1 MKKNQDK
8 EKPLFSLIF
17 REIEKICIRRK
28 RNAALRSRTEKETGL
43 VQARLSRWVAE
54 GKHLVKYNCMDDILE
69 DLDLTS
75 YELTY
80 YCSTRLKKT
89 FLCWR
94 KELRMEEA
102 KRMLLDH
109 PEMPACQVGRAL
121 GITDKSNFRHQFKSV
136 TGLTPSE
143 WRKKFKK

>member
-17 REIEKICIRRK
+17 GEIEKIRIRRK

-80 YCSTRLKKT
+80 
-89 FLCWR
+89 
-94 KELRMEEA
+94 
-102 KRMLLDH
+102 
-109 PEMPACQVGRAL
+109 
-121 GITDKSNFRHQFKSV
+121 
-136 TGLTPSE
+136 
-143 WRKKFKK
+143 